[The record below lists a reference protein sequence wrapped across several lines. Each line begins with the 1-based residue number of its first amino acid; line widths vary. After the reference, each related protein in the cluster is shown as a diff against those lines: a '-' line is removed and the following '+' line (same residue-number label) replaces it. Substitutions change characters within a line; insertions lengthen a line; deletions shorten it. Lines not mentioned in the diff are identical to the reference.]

1 MAVFQKPGQRWGV
14 LFDMDGVIFDSE
26 TVSVQCW
33 RKAADALGL
42 EGIDS
47 VYTRCVGTNIAS
59 SKAILTEAYGAR
71 VEPAAFL
78 ALTNRFYDAWCK
90 ENGLPVKPGAP
101 ELLRALREAGVP
113 IAIASSTSRDYV
125 TRELEEAGL
134 LEFFDA
140 VICGD
145 MVTKSK
151 PDPEIFLTAAA
162 ALGVKPCDAVVIEDS
177 YNGIRAAAAGGM
189 HPVMVPDILPPT
201 DEMRRLAEVILPSLF
216 EVKAFLGFNEDD
228 QCEASDWT
236 DIRLP

>member
-1 MAVFQKPGQRWGV
+1 MTVFQQPGQRWGV

-47 VYTRCVGTNIAS
+47 VYTRCVGTNVAS
-59 SKAILTEAYGAR
+59 SRAILTEAYGER
-71 VEPAAFL
+71 VDPAAFL
-78 ALTNRFYDAWCK
+78 ALTNRFYDEACAAD
-90 ENGLPVKPGAP
+90 GLPVKPGAP
-101 ELLRALREAGVP
+101 EILRALKEAGVP
-113 IAIASSTSRDYV
+113 MAIASSTSRDYV
-125 TRELEEAGL
+125 TRELREAGL
-134 LEFFDA
+134 LPYFDA

-151 PDPEIFLTAAA
+151 PDPEIFLKAAA
-162 ALGVKPCDAVVIEDS
+162 ALSVQPCDAVVIEDS

-216 EVKAFLGFNEDD
+216 EVRDFLIG
-228 QCEASDWT
+228 AG
-236 DIRLP
+236 R

>member
-1 MAVFQKPGQRWGV
+1 MAVFQKTGQRRGV

-47 VYTRCVGTNIAS
+47 VYTRCVGTSIPS
-59 SKAILTEAYGAR
+59 SKAILRDAYGER
-71 VEPAAFL
+71 VDPAAFL
-78 ALTNRFYDAWCK
+78 ALTSRFYDAWCK

-101 ELLRALREAGVP
+101 EILRALREERVP
-113 IAIASSTSRDYV
+113 LAIASSTSRDYV
-125 TRELEEAGL
+125 TRELREAGL
-134 LEFFDA
+134 LPYFDA

-151 PDPEIFLTAAA
+151 PDPEIFLKAAA
-162 ALGVKPCDAVVIEDS
+162 ALGVQPCNAVVIEDS

-189 HPVMVPDILPPT
+189 HPIMVPDILPPT
-201 DEMRRLAEVILPSLF
+201 DEMRRLAEIILPSLF
-216 EVKAFLGFNEDD
+216 EVKDFLLG
-228 QCEASDWT
+228 AG
-236 DIRLP
+236 L

>member
-1 MAVFQKPGQRWGV
+1 MTVFQQPGQRWGV

-33 RKAADALGL
+33 RKAAAELGL

-47 VYTRCVGTNIAS
+47 VYTRCVGTNISS
-59 SKAILTEAYGAR
+59 SKAILKEAYGER
-71 VEPAAFL
+71 VDPAAFL
-78 ALTNRFYDAWCK
+78 ALTSRFYDEACAA
-90 ENGLPVKPGAP
+90 NGLPVKPGAP

-134 LEFFDA
+134 LPYFDA

-151 PDPEIFLTAAA
+151 PDPEIFLKAAA
-162 ALGVKPCDAVVIEDS
+162 ALGVQPCDAVVIEDS

-216 EVKAFLGFNEDD
+216 EVRDFLGG
-228 QCEASDWT
+228 
-236 DIRLP
+236 RK

>member
-1 MAVFQKPGQRWGV
+1 MTVFQQPGQRWGV

-33 RKAADALGL
+33 RKAADELGL

-59 SKAILTEAYGAR
+59 SKAILTEAYGER
-71 VEPAAFL
+71 VDPAAFL
-78 ALTNRFYDAWCK
+78 ALTNRFYDEACAAD
-90 ENGLPVKPGAP
+90 GLPVKPGAP
-101 ELLRALREAGVP
+101 EILRALKEAGVP
-113 IAIASSTSRDYV
+113 MAIASSTSRDYV
-125 TRELEEAGL
+125 TRELRESGL
-134 LEFFDA
+134 LPYFDA

-151 PDPEIFLTAAA
+151 PDPEIFLKAAA
-162 ALGVKPCDAVVIEDS
+162 ALSVQPCDAVVIEDS

-216 EVKAFLGFNEDD
+216 EVRDFLIG
-228 QCEASDWT
+228 AG
-236 DIRLP
+236 R

>member
-1 MAVFQKPGQRWGV
+1 MAVFQQPGQRWGV

-33 RKAADALGL
+33 RRAAAELGL

-71 VEPAAFL
+71 VNPAAFL
-78 ALTNRFYDAWCK
+78 TLTNRFYDEACAAD
-90 ENGLPVKPGAP
+90 GLPVKPGAP
-101 ELLRALREAGVP
+101 EILRALKAADVP
-113 IAIASSTSRDYV
+113 MAIASSTSRDYV
-125 TRELEEAGL
+125 TRELREAGL
-134 LEFFDA
+134 LPYFDA

-151 PDPEIFLTAAA
+151 PDPEIFLKAAA
-162 ALGVKPCDAVVIEDS
+162 ALGVQPCNAVVIEDS

-189 HPVMVPDILPPT
+189 KAVMVPDMLPPT
-201 DEMRRLAEVILPSLF
+201 DEMRRLAEIILPSLY
-216 EVKAFLGFNEDD
+216 EVKDYLGFNEDG
-228 QCEASDWT
+228 QCEVSD
-236 DIRLP
+236 